1 MSHDR
6 HTGLKYRISGE
17 RQLCA
22 HLQRHDAGC
31 DSRWAVHETPGIKPK
46 PEFLGPGLQTI
57 SLPIT
62 LSASLGV
69 RPRSVLESIEQM
81 VETGEAEYFILG
93 NRPVGANRF
102 RITGASETWDL
113 IYNKGELARASLT
126 ITLEEYT

>member
-1 MSHDR
+1 MIGTLGSNIVFQVSDSYALTFNGMTR
-6 HTGLKYRISGE
+6 DVT
-17 RQLCA
+17 
-22 HLQRHDAGC
+22 
-31 DSRWAVHETPGIKPK
+31 SRWAFHETPGIKPK